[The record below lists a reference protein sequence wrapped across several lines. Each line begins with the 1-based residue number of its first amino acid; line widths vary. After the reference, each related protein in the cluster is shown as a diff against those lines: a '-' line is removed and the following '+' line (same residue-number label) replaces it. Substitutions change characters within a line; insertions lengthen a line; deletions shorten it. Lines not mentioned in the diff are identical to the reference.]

1 MPFRFVHTAD
11 IHLDSP
17 LRSLAMRNGDLAELV
32 GDASR
37 QAFVSIVDLCLAE
50 RVDALV
56 IAGDLYDGDQT
67 SMKTARFLATQMMRL
82 HQAGIR
88 VFKIRGNH
96 DALSRISKQLVF
108 PDAVTIFGGRPHS
121 VMQTAGGLDVAFHGL
136 SFASPKA
143 PDSLLPKY
151 SAPRVGAVNVGI
163 MHTSLAGSPGHDV
176 YAPCAVAD
184 LHAHGFDYWAL
195 GHIHV
200 RQVHPGVSTV
210 VMPGIPQGRD
220 INEGGEKSVT
230 LVTIRDDRSVEIEE
244 RLTSIAQF
252 ERVNVDVTET
262 VERSDVVA
270 RLRSALEG
278 VRASV
283 RSRHAVVRLG
293 LTGESPLSWALIRD
307 RDLLLAEA
315 EQVAEQTGDSWVE
328 KLELNVAPPAAETSE
343 DAADPIFELAQSM
356 RADATSDAFRAE
368 ARALVQKIIA
378 DLPPDGRDFAGRD
391 EAEQELFLDR
401 VLASGAD
408 LVTARL
414 KAGGSQ

>member
-67 SMKTARFLATQMMRL
+67 SMKTARFLATQMSRL
-82 HQAGIR
+82 HQAGIK
-88 VFKIRGNH
+88 VLKIRGNH

-108 PDAVTIFGGRPHS
+108 PDTVTIFGGRPQS
-121 VMQTAGGLDVAFHGL
+121 VLQSAGGLDVAFHGL

-151 SAPRVGAVNVGI
+151 SAPREGAVNVGI

-176 YAPCAVAD
+176 YAPCSVAA
-184 LHAHGFDYWAL
+184 LHAHGFEYWAL

-200 RQVHPGVSTV
+200 RQVHPGASTV

-220 INEGGEKSVT
+220 ITEAGEKSVT
-230 LVTIRDDRSVEIEE
+230 LVTIRDDRTIEIED

-252 ERVNVDVTET
+252 ERMNVDLTET
-262 VERSDVVA
+262 VEWSDVVG
-270 RLRSALEG
+270 RVRSALED

-283 RSRHAVVRLG
+283 KSRHAVVRLG
-293 LTGESPLSWALIRD
+293 LTGASPLSWALIRD

-315 EQVAEQTGDSWVE
+315 EHVAEHTGDTWVE
-328 KLELNVAPPAAETSE
+328 KLELNVSPSTSQTSE
-343 DAADPIFELAQSM
+343 EAADPIFELAQSM
-356 RADATSDAFRAE
+356 RADAGSEAFRAE
-368 ARALVQKIIA
+368 ARALVQKVIA
-378 DLPPDGRDFAGRD
+378 DLPPDGRHFAGRD
-391 EAEQELFLDR
+391 EAELELFLDR
-401 VLASGAD
+401 VLANGAD